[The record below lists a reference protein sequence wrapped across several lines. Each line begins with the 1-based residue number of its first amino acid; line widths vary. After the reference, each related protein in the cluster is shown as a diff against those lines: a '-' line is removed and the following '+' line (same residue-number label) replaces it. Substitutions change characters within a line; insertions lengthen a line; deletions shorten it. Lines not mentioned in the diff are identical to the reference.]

1 MDYTLSVLLGSGI
14 PDTHANLYAIALVED
29 GFDCHGA
36 LRAATNDDFE
46 DAGITADHMRLLQ
59 KFVATAVGKPKK
71 TTAKEKAKPKAA
83 KKPAAKKAKPK
94 QSARSTRAD
103 WSSPTDAH
111 PPLYGLVLCV
121 TGQMSMVR
129 KQFFSHIQSHG
140 GAASKTVTN
149 KCTHLVTTEAEVDA
163 PTRKMLEAMRKGCPV
178 VNEDFVTACISE
190 GYVVDE
196 EEYLLWSPE
205 DDDDD
210 DDDDAD
216 GTAGGAASTRQ
227 ILAQHQRNQAAK
239 PAKAPRAK
247 ASQGGNA
254 AGGGAG
260 GADVPVVGADPKA
273 VASAMAVMLADKWTE
288 KVDPKGYWLSEKLDG
303 VRAYWSG
310 YRIQYCCY

>member
-1 MDYTLSVLLGSGI
+1 MDYTLSVLLGAGVPES
-14 PDTHANLYAIALVED
+14 HAKLYVVALVED
-29 GFDCHGA
+29 GFDCEGA
-36 LRAATNDDFE
+36 LKAATDEDLE
-46 DAGITADHMRLLQ
+46 DAGISPDHMQLLRA
-59 KFVATAVGKPKK
+59 FVTKSACKQQA
-71 TTAKEKAKPKAA
+71 AKPKASA
-83 KKPAAKKAKPK
+83 KAAKAKAKPAAKPAAKKAKPK
-94 QSARSTRAD
+94 ASARSTRAD

-111 PPLYGLVLCV
+111 PPLFGLVLCV

-129 KQFFSHIQSHG
+129 RQFFAHIQSHG
-140 GAASKTVTN
+140 GAASKTVIN

-163 PTRKMLEAMRKGCPV
+163 PTRKMLEAMRKGVPV

-196 EEYLLWSPE
+196 EDYLLWSP

-210 DDDDAD
+210 DD
-216 GTAGGAASTRQ
+216 GTGAGSTRQ

-239 PAKAPRAK
+239 PAKPKAAAK
-247 ASQGGNA
+247 NRQIHT
-254 AGGGAG
+254 GGA
-260 GADVPVVGADPKA
+260 ATSTVPVVGADPQA

-310 YRIQYCCY
+310 